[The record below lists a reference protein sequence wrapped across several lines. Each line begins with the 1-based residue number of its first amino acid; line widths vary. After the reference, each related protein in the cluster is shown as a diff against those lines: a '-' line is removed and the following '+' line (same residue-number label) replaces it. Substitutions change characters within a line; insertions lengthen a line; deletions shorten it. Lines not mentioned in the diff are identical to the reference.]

1 MRRLSVVVMGTLA
14 AGAAGCAVTPSEC
27 NPANVDAGLYV
38 KANCLYSG
46 EYQRRADQKRAE
58 LDEELRL
65 KDLFAQTYAALKAEQ
80 ARVDQ
85 QSTDDRATLGD
96 ATQSVNALQKALKE
110 RARHDVHL
118 KQQISD
124 LQVVVEK
131 IQQQPGQSPVQQR
144 QSLTELMVKVSDL
157 QNSLDLR

>member
-1 MRRLSVVVMGTLA
+1 MQRLSMVVIGILA
-14 AGAAGCAVTPSEC
+14 AGAAGCAVAPSEC
-27 NPANVDAGLYV
+27 NPANADAGLYV

-46 EYQRRADQKRAE
+46 EYQRRAEQKRAE

-65 KDLFAQTYAALKAEQ
+65 KELFAQAYAALKAEQ

-85 QSTDDRATLGD
+85 QSADERATLGEV
-96 ATQSVNALQKALKE
+96 TRSVEALRLALGE

-144 QSLTELMVKVSDL
+144 QSLSELMVKVSDL